1 MEVNNKK
8 PDTIKPSSLKEK
20 IRIQF
25 LYTYLKAIPKNQSSL
40 DLACGYGFSFKLNPS
55 FYGVELDE
63 SAYHFCKQQ
72 GFRVKQGS
80 ILEPLPFEDS
90 FFDNVFSHDVL
101 EHFELEEITPIFRN
115 VWRVLKPGG
124 RFLNIVPNKK
134 GYDYGL
140 RINAGHKHFVTVE
153 EIASVAKNTGFRLI
167 EHYPSPF
174 PRPFDKLFTHNK
186 IVTICEKSR

>member
-1 MEVNNKK
+1 MLIIE
-8 PDTIKPSSLKEK
+8 DDI
-20 IRIQF
+20 
-25 LYTYLKAIPKNQSSL
+25 
-40 DLACGYGFSFKLNPS
+40 
-55 FYGVELDE
+55 VELMVFCITAKSVGIPRFVEGSWNKLCSME
-63 SAYHFCKQQ
+63 SNDYLFLWCAKNKTHGCQ
-72 GFRVKQGS
+72 
-80 ILEPLPFEDS
+80 DA
-90 FFDNVFSHDVL
+90 FSLRDVL